1 MALIY
6 TEFEVDNVSFHIF
19 TLPDRRPTAGSSR
32 PVKWLYQ
39 MDVESFLYN
48 HGDDSRTTGA
58 FYRLLQR
65 TPGAAGR
72 ALCLRKASVGQGLIT
87 DADWEAL
94 REPFQSSLRVLTL
107 VPVDVAAKAIAVFG
121 ETDRSAALIKAL
133 GYDRP
138 SEWEQGEDEVGEEE
152 GEEGEGRANEGGDDD
167 DEGGSNSGEH
177 SGDRSD
183 GGASVAATEQ
193 FEYNEE
199 THSLWFVHRGWQMLL
214 AQCLFPHSPL
224 RFELSKKNVSSCLD
238 EDSFCRRPGGVR
250 CFPLYNSNFD
260 SPPPRAAIDVRV
272 DLPRVLADHQLH
284 PARRLGCRL
293 RAADGEVL
301 RHPGRSQLPRSR
313 RLFRRHGRG
322 VGGRPPQGTLTLL
335 LPSL

>member
-152 GEEGEGRANEGGDDD
+152 GEEGEGRANEGARGVTMTTRAAATR
-167 DEGGSNSGEH
+167 GSTAATAATAGPASPPRSSSSTTRKLTH
-177 SGDRSD
+177 SGSCIVVGKCCSRSAFFRTVPCD
-183 GGASVAATEQ
+183 
-193 FEYNEE
+193 
-199 THSLWFVHRGWQMLL
+199 
-214 AQCLFPHSPL
+214 
-224 RFELSKKNVSSCLD
+224 SSC
-238 EDSFCRRPGGVR
+238 PKKT
-250 CFPLYNSNFD
+250 Y
-260 SPPPRAAIDVRV
+260 
-272 DLPRVLADHQLH
+272 PRV
-284 PARRLGCRL
+284 
-293 RAADGEVL
+293 
-301 RHPGRSQLPRSR
+301 
-313 RLFRRHGRG
+313 
-322 VGGRPPQGTLTLL
+322 
-335 LPSL
+335 